1 MQLHR
6 LRSAIFMV
14 FVSLSGQVLSEAHS
28 ILETA
33 TTDTE
38 VLSNLLIRWD
48 AETVILT
55 KAEIAK
61 QLQ

>member
-1 MQLHR
+1 
-6 LRSAIFMV
+6 MV
-14 FVSLSGQVLSEAHS
+14 FVGLSGLVLSEAHS
-28 ILETA
+28 IFETA

-48 AETVILT
+48 AETDILT

>member
-1 MQLHR
+1 
-6 LRSAIFMV
+6 MV
-14 FVSLSGQVLSEAHS
+14 FFGLSGPVLSKAHS

-38 VLSNLLIRWD
+38 VLSNLLNRRD
-48 AETVILT
+48 AETDILT